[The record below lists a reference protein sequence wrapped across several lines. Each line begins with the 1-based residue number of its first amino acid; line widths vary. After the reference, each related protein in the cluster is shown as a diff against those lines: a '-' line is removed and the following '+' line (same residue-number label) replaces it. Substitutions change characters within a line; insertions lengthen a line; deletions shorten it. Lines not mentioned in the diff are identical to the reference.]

1 MLRREFLSTVGAGLA
16 AATASSLP
24 EFARARGSDADER
37 LFQAGL
43 SLPVGPSGRCDEA
56 RVGGPVVRW
65 DAAIGQWRMWYYCR
79 DTSFQRRNSLFKNIS
94 SRVHNPCINVSK
106 FFQGK

>member
-43 SLPVGPSGRCDEA
+43 SLPVGPAGRCDEA
-56 RVGGPVVRW
+56 RVGGPVVR
-65 DAAIGQWRMWYYCR
+65 
-79 DTSFQRRNSLFKNIS
+79 
-94 SRVHNPCINVSK
+94 
-106 FFQGK
+106 